1 MSIRF
6 LTAGDSHGEALAG
19 IVEGIPA
26 GVALDERVIVREL
39 TRRRVVYGRSSRQ
52 KIEEDV
58 VTIAGGVWKGRT
70 TGAPIAI
77 ILPNLARTVQGKT
90 GGAMGTV
97 PRPGHADFAGVM
109 KYGFDEIP
117 PVSER
122 ASARSTAMRVA
133 IGAVAKA
140 CLDAL
145 GIRAFAHVISIGDV
159 AATPQSLSRAEQ
171 RKRAEAS
178 PVNCA
183 HAASGRR
190 MVTEIQRAKSE
201 GNSLGGSVEVVVTG
215 LFPGIGSHVEW
226 DRRLDGRLVG
236 AMMSI
241 HSVKAVEVGDGLATY
256 RARGI
261 DAHDEMSLRGGRV
274 VRRTNH
280 AGGIEGGMTN
290 GEDIVL
296 RIFAKPIPTAARRA
310 MTFDLATLEATESPY
325 VRSDICV
332 IPALAVIAEAVA
344 AWEILYAALD
354 KLGGDHIDDTIAAR
368 DRVVANIA
376 SRLGGTTTPK
386 AARSARKRVKR

>member
-1 MSIRF
+1 
-6 LTAGDSHGEALAG
+6 
-19 IVEGIPA
+19 
-26 GVALDERVIVREL
+26 
-39 TRRRVVYGRSSRQ
+39 
-52 KIEEDV
+52 
-58 VTIAGGVWKGRT
+58 
-70 TGAPIAI
+70 
-77 ILPNLARTVQGKT
+77 
-90 GGAMGTV
+90 
-97 PRPGHADFAGVM
+97 M

-122 ASARSTAMRVA
+122 ASARSTALRVA

-145 GIRAFAHVISIGDV
+145 GIRSFAHVISIGDIS
-159 AATPQSLSRAEQ
+159 APPQTLSRAEQ
-171 RKRAEAS
+171 RKRADAS
-178 PVNCA
+178 PVYCA
-183 HAASGRR
+183 HPASGRR

-226 DRRLDGRLVG
+226 DRRLDGRLAG

-256 RARGI
+256 RSRGI
-261 DAHDEMSLRGGRV
+261 DAHDEMSLRAGRV

-310 MTFDLATLEATESPY
+310 MTFDLVTLEASESPY

-344 AWEILYAALD
+344 AWEVLHAVLE
-354 KLGGDHIDDTIAAR
+354 KLGGDHIDDTVAAR
-368 DRVVANIA
+368 DRVVARIER
-376 SRLGGTTTPK
+376 RLGGTPK
-386 AARSARKRVKR
+386 ATKTRRTRKRVKR